1 MRIFIL
7 ALLALCAGSAGAA
20 TTSYQRGDF
29 SFSVGSEPG
38 FAVRQPVAEEW
49 EATAP
54 GANDT
59 RWRYWLYD
67 MQADRRAG
75 QDLLYVEHVFEPR
88 AESMIGEAGRFQV
101 QFNPA
106 FQKLTLH
113 RAELRREGVWH
124 DRLVPEKVS
133 LARRESGFEN
143 DLADGVVTAL
153 IVLDDVRV
161 NDVLRISY
169 TIAGSNPVLQGD
181 VSDWTRFAWGNPA
194 LDVHLRVLM
203 DPSDTPR
210 IYRENATPEPR
221 ITRGPDAVEVVMA
234 AHGSGPI
241 VDEEHYP
248 SWYRPYPLAQV
259 AADRSWADVVA
270 WALPLYPPVDTL
282 PEELEAKLHE
292 WSRLPDEQTR
302 VQAAL
307 RTVQDQVR
315 YFGVEMGENSHR
327 PTAPAETW
335 RRRYGDCKDKVY
347 LLVTLLRRLGVRA
360 VPALVD
366 TDRGRATA
374 GFVPSASVFNHVI
387 ARVLLDERTLWLDPT
402 ITHQGGRPET
412 SDLSAYGV
420 ALPIQQGVVRMQAID
435 ALPATSNGI
444 ASKETYAPQ
453 ADGKSARLEI
463 ETVYRGTAADR
474 QRRAFAG
481 ERIEDLQ
488 RRYADYY
495 RKRHGDLE
503 IVGGPRIS
511 DDRDRNIVTVTEQ
524 YLLHAPFEAEGVAIK
539 ALDVHADALQAGAVL
554 PRSISRTSPVDYTHP
569 GDYRHEIEVALPD
582 RWKPTF
588 AEEHISRGS
597 TAFDYRRDVAVAGGR
612 VSMVHALAVRQP
624 DVAGDQAS
632 PHLGEVRRMQ
642 DDLSARLR
650 FHATGP
656 ISSGERETRL
666 KNLLREVI
674 QDGSDAK

>member
-1 MRIFIL
+1 MRSFIL
-7 ALLALCAGSAGAA
+7 VLLALCAGGVDAG
-20 TTSYQRGDF
+20 TGNYQRGDF
-29 SFSVGSEPG
+29 SFSVGDEPG
-38 FAVRQPVAEEW
+38 FVDQRPVPQEW
-49 EATAP
+49 DATAP
-54 GANDT
+54 GASDT

-67 MQADRRAG
+67 IQADRRAG
-75 QDLLYVEHVFEPR
+75 QDMLYVEHVFEPR
-88 AESMIGEAGRFQV
+88 AESMIGEAGRFQI

-106 FQKLTLH
+106 FQKLMLH
-113 RAELRREGVWH
+113 RAELRRNGEWH

-181 VSDWTRFAWGNPA
+181 VSDWARFAWGNPA
-194 LDVHLRVLM
+194 LDVRLRVLM
-203 DPSDTPR
+203 DPARTPR
-210 IYRENATPEPR
+210 IYRENTAPEPV
-221 ITRGPDAVEVVMA
+221 ITHLADAVEVTMA
-234 AHGSGPI
+234 AHGSAQI
-241 VDEEHYP
+241 VDEEQYP
-248 SWYRPYPLAQV
+248 SWYRPYPLVQV

-270 WALPLYPPVDTL
+270 WALPLYPSVDTL
-282 PEELEAKLHE
+282 PEELEAKLQA
-292 WSRLPDEQTR
+292 WSQLPDEQAK

-327 PTAPAETW
+327 PTTPAETW

-347 LLVTLLRRLGVRA
+347 LLVTLLRRLRVRA

-366 TDRGRATA
+366 TDRGRAAA

-387 ARVLLDERTLWLDPT
+387 ARVQIGKRTLWLDPT
-402 ITHQGGRPET
+402 ITHQGGRPDA
-412 SDLSAYGV
+412 SDLSMYGA
-420 ALPIQQGVVRMQAID
+420 ALPVQPGVVRMQPID
-435 ALPATSNGI
+435 PLPAVNNGI
-444 ASKETYAPQ
+444 TSKESYAPE
-453 ADGKSARLEI
+453 ADGKRVRLEI
-463 ETVYRGTAADR
+463 ETVYRGNSADR

-495 RKRHGDLE
+495 RKRHGELE
-503 IVGGPRIS
+503 VVEGPKVR
-511 DDRDRNIVTVTEQ
+511 DDRERNIVTVSER
-524 YLLHAPFEAEGVAIK
+524 YLLNAPFEAEGAAVK
-539 ALDVHADALQAGAVL
+539 ALDVYADALQAGATL
-554 PRSISRTSPVDYTHP
+554 PRSISRTSPVDYIHP

-588 AEEHISRGS
+588 VEEHVSRGS
-597 TAFDYRRDVAVAGGR
+597 AAFDYRRDIAIAGAR
-612 VSMVHALAVRQP
+612 VSMVHALAVKQP

-650 FHATGP
+650 FHASGSIP
-656 ISSGERETRL
+656 SGEREARL